1 MSNCLKRMLN
11 GPCGG
16 YRGTQCEIRG
26 ECVWVKV
33 YMSLRDYSKRY
44 EVFTKVNL
52 KPYFKL
58 RDYYPPSRRAL
69 SKFMTLLNR
78 GRAVVYEVFSQPLTQ
93 DISNLLNMLCR
104 LSDYVDVYT
113 IVDSPMGLKTYDQL
127 ALALLTKNY
136 LKERDVMINVA
147 SRNKSVDEVTSY
159 LLTSLNCDI
168 RNYLIVTGDWPK
180 NHVNAFFE
188 IDSTQLVYLSR
199 LLSDLGIDY
208 SGRRVNLGS
217 RPAHIG
223 VAANQYSSYLDLEVL
238 RCVRKLRAGA
248 EFVVTQPVYD
258 VDRFKKFAKS
268 LRSYDQNVKLLA
280 TYAVIDDVK
289 RLDALKA
296 LGVVLSELERER
308 IIRLLRSNDV
318 MGANE
323 IMFKEV
329 LEGVKDL
336 SNGFYISTYGDS
348 EVTLKFLKHVRTHIM
363 SL

>member
-1 MSNCLKRMLN
+1 VSNCPKNMLN

-16 YRGTQCEIRG
+16 YRGTQCEVRG

-33 YMSLRDYSKRY
+33 YISLHDHSRRY

-58 RDYYPPSRRAL
+58 RSYYPPSRRAL

-78 GRAVVYEVFSQPLTQ
+78 GKAVVYEVFSQPLTQ
-93 DISNLLNMLCR
+93 DIPNLLNMLSK

-127 ALALLTKNY
+127 ALALLIKNY
-136 LKERDVMINVA
+136 LKEHDVMINIA

-159 LLTSLNCDI
+159 LLTTLNCDI

-180 NHVNAFFE
+180 KHVNTFFE
-188 IDSTQLVYLSR
+188 VDSTQLVYLSR
-199 LLSDLGIDY
+199 ILSDLGIDY
-208 SGRRVNLGS
+208 SGRQVNLGS

-223 VAANQYSSYLDLEVL
+223 VVANQYSNYLDLEVL
-238 RCVRKLRAGA
+238 RCVRKLKAGA
-248 EFVVTQPVYD
+248 EFIVTQPVYD
-258 VDRFKKFAKS
+258 VDRFKKFARS
-268 LRSYDQNVKLLA
+268 LRNYDQDAKLLA
-280 TYAVIDDVK
+280 TYAVIDDVE
-289 RLDALKA
+289 RLNILKA
-296 LGVVLSELERER
+296 LGIVLDELERER
-308 IIRLLRSNDV
+308 IINLLRSNDV
-318 MGANE
+318 IDANE

-336 SNGFYISTYGDS
+336 SSGFYISTYGNN
-348 EVTLKFLKHVRTHIM
+348 EVTLKFLKRVRTHIM